1 MLSLVCQARVD
12 TYHPSEVVRKGMTGG
27 EFQAIAKEL
36 CEKNELIKK
45 HSCRIEQLEQEIHV
59 KNKQCK
65 ELLRRLKRVTTRSS
79 CQSGEEEYDEDDFDE
94 CDVTAMDKSLNGC
107 ITDLENQT
115 HLLVQK
121 SQDAELQMQ
130 MMTSERKKLIIERN
144 EMGNKLQCAMNE
156 NERLTKELARLKT
169 CLAEKEDFNK
179 MTEQLKQEKCEL
191 IKKVNG
197 LQENI
202 KEINNNFKESRWALA
217 SEVAEKHDQV
227 HEAQR
232 RIVELEEQL
241 RHADQQIQFKEDIV
255 RELRKELRSTRKSM
269 CNLDKPQKPTVREH
283 SPPTQLIGP
292 KSLNVS
298 GPDKTIN
305 DDDLKFD
312 IHIYSL
318 TDNVRCKQSVKKTEK
333 GPELRSVDVQ
343 TEVFGSTSPTP
354 LKVRN
359 VSTQHRTR
367 VQKLPRSFGTLTV
380 TPWSGTTGQIASD
393 DICIEYIQENKKNQK
408 GVFTVPFSST

>member
-1 MLSLVCQARVD
+1 
-12 TYHPSEVVRKGMTGG
+12 
-27 EFQAIAKEL
+27 
-36 CEKNELIKK
+36 
-45 HSCRIEQLEQEIHV
+45 
-59 KNKQCK
+59 
-65 ELLRRLKRVTTRSS
+65 
-79 CQSGEEEYDEDDFDE
+79 
-94 CDVTAMDKSLNGC
+94 
-107 ITDLENQT
+107 
-115 HLLVQK
+115 
-121 SQDAELQMQ
+121 
-130 MMTSERKKLIIERN
+130 
-144 EMGNKLQCAMNE
+144 
-156 NERLTKELARLKT
+156 
-169 CLAEKEDFNK
+169 
-179 MTEQLKQEKCEL
+179 
-191 IKKVNG
+191 
-197 LQENI
+197 
-202 KEINNNFKESRWALA
+202 
-217 SEVAEKHDQV
+217 
-227 HEAQR
+227 
-232 RIVELEEQL
+232 
-241 RHADQQIQFKEDIV
+241 
-255 RELRKELRSTRKSM
+255 M